1 MLYPSNQYYWI
12 EKYALAQYHIG
23 IERTL
28 EIKTKIIQKV
38 PILYRP
44 LPSPQRKLEGIPG
57 ILIAC
62 YIMPINV
69 TKQLDN

>member
-28 EIKTKIIQKV
+28 EIKTKIIGFT
-38 PILYRP
+38 P
-44 LPSPQRKLEGIPG
+44 LDEAKISKLK
-57 ILIAC
+57 ILINTLREEFKKRSENGHNN
-62 YIMPINV
+62 I
-69 TKQLDN
+69 K